1 MALPSSGVISF
12 NDVRIETSQS
22 AMTNYAMSGWT
33 WGLTQGNIGSF
44 GNYAPINVLSS
55 GSRFSES
62 NPLNLSNLSMSAW
75 YNYNHTLQT
84 STGTTASLYLHADA
98 TDQCYSSTM
107 LVMDVGTTNTTLSI
121 NISGSRTYNEFFQ
134 VVYGKPW
141 TNSGGQAFGTYTE
154 IYSDSSG
161 MPIITAS
168 FNYNYVY
175 NAASGS
181 KLYFILSNACP

>member
-12 NDVRIETSQS
+12 NNVRIETSQS

-33 WGLTQGNIGSF
+33 WGKTEGNLGSF
-44 GNYAPINVLSS
+44 GNYAPINILSS
-55 GSRFSES
+55 GSRFSQN

-75 YNYNHTLQT
+75 YSYNHTLET
-84 STGTTASLYLHADA
+84 SINNTASLYLHANS
-98 TDQCYSSTM
+98 TQQCYPSTM
-107 LVMDVGTTNTTLSI
+107 LVVEVGTTNTTLSI
-121 NISGSRTYNEFFQ
+121 NISGSRTYNEVFH

-141 TNSGGQAFGTYTE
+141 TNSGGQAYGTYTTVYE
-154 IYSDSSG
+154 DSSG
-161 MPIITAS
+161 MPVITAS

-181 KLYFILSNACP
+181 KLYFVLTNACP